1 MKKPLIFT
9 IILGGFF
16 ALTMMIPI
24 VFAEPSEV
32 ASPEERTK
40 MAAHLKAL
48 YKDIKI
54 THQFTENEQLVS
66 CVDIYTQPSLNNPLL
81 HNHEIQRQPSP
92 ELMKILDQQSAI
104 PKGHL
109 ESPFISKCPEG
120 SVPMHIHTLEEVARF
135 KTLEDF
141 QSKPIQHSSVRRKG
155 ATTTH
160 QYAVVAQNVNAIAS
174 QSTLNIWSPSV
185 ENSTEFSLSQI
196 WLEGGSGNNLQTL
209 EAGWQVYPA
218 RTGDTQPHFFIYYT
232 PDNYS
237 TGCYDLACSAFIQ
250 TNAAVTI
257 GMTLLSSIRDGLQQ
271 EGTVAYWRDP
281 TTGHWW
287 LIVEGNIS
295 VGYYPTTLFNSAG
308 IKNFTGRISYGGEII
323 DREING
329 KHTGTDM
336 GSGDFSAAGS
346 GRAAYQRSLQYMNTN
361 QQIVVANPTST
372 IVSDAQCYDLALN
385 LNATWGR
392 YFYFGGRGYNNPACE

>member
-1 MKKPLIFT
+1 
-9 IILGGFF
+9 
-16 ALTMMIPI
+16 
-24 VFAEPSEV
+24 
-32 ASPEERTK
+32 
-40 MAAHLKAL
+40 
-48 YKDIKI
+48 
-54 THQFTENEQLVS
+54 
-66 CVDIYTQPSLNNPLL
+66 
-81 HNHEIQRQPSP
+81 
-92 ELMKILDQQSAI
+92 MKILDQQSAI